1 MPALP
6 AHEINAR
13 VWRRNRERCNDHWSG
28 ARPKRTS
35 IAAALCAYCWQ
46 KTFLLV
52 GRILRDERSNRS
64 IDDLFRSGVPMFSRK
79 KFERQRSRSIPGR
92 DSQLLFLDG

>member
-1 MPALP
+1 MPSLP
-6 AHEINAR
+6 AHAIDAR
-13 VWRRNRERCNDHWSG
+13 LRRHNRERRNGRWTG

-46 KTFLLV
+46 NTFLLV

-79 KFERQRSRSIPGR
+79 KFERQRPRSILGR